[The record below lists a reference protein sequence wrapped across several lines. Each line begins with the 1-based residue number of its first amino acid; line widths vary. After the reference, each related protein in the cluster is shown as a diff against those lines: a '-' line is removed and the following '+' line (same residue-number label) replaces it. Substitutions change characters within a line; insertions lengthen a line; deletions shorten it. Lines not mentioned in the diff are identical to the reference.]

1 MVKISEMSFS
11 YRKKESL
18 FQNFNLDLT
27 SGNIYGLLGKNGA
40 GKTSLLKLI
49 SGLLFPLTGN
59 CLFDGQKTLERKPN
73 VLQEIIFLPENSY
86 LPPLRIPEYL
96 EVYSP
101 FYNRFDK
108 EKFARFLT
116 ELEIESSSKISSLS
130 YGQKKKLALAF
141 SLAANTKVLLLDEP
155 TNGLDIPAKTV
166 FRKLVAESID
176 ENKIFL
182 ISTHQVRDM
191 KHLIDP
197 ILILDKGKI
206 IFNQTIQAI
215 EERISLSLQKEIP
228 EGENVVYY
236 ESTLGGYAALNVNN
250 NGIEN
255 EIDIELLFN
264 AVTANH
270 ERVNSLFT
278 AEVML

>member
-18 FQNFNLDLT
+18 FQNFNLKLT
-27 SGNIYGLLGKNGA
+27 PGNIYGLLGKNGA

-49 SGLLFPLTGN
+49 SGLLFPQTGN
-59 CLFDGQKTLERKPN
+59 CLFDGQKTLERKPS

-86 LPPLRIPEYL
+86 LPPLRILEYL

-228 EGENVVYY
+228 EGENVIYY
-236 ESTLGGYAALNVNN
+236 ESTLGGYAALNENRD
-250 NGIEN
+250 GMEN

-264 AVTANH
+264 AVTANY
-270 ERVNSLFT
+270 EKVNSLFT
-278 AEVML
+278 AEVAL

>member
-1 MVKISEMSFS
+1 MVKITEMSFF
-11 YRKKESL
+11 YRKRDPLFEEFSL
-18 FQNFNLDLT
+18 ELIP
-27 SGNIYGLLGKNGA
+27 GNIYGLLGKNGA
-40 GKTSLLKLI
+40 GKTTLLKII
-49 SGLLFPLTGN
+49 SGLLFPHKGD
-59 CLFDGQKTLERKPN
+59 CLLDNQETLERKPK

-86 LPPLRIPEYL
+86 LPPVSIHEYL

-101 FYNRFDK
+101 FYSRFDK
-108 EKFARFLT
+108 QKFSRFLD
-116 ELEIESSSKISSLS
+116 ELEIKDNSKINSLS
-130 YGQKKKLALAF
+130 YGQKKKLSLAF

-206 IFNQTIQAI
+206 LFHQSLQSI
-215 EERISLSLQKEIP
+215 EERMSLSLQKEEPSGQDII
-228 EGENVVYY
+228 YY
-236 ESTLGGYAALNVNN
+236 ESTLGGYASLNLNSD
-250 NGIEN
+250 GLES

-264 AVTANH
+264 AVTADH
-270 ERVNSLFT
+270 EKVNSIFT
-278 AEVML
+278 TEVAV

>member
-1 MVKISEMSFS
+1 MVKISEMCFS
-11 YRKKESL
+11 YRKKEPL
-18 FQNFNLDLT
+18 FLDFCLELT
-27 SGNIYGLLGKNGA
+27 PGNIYGLLGKNGA

-49 SGLLFPLTGN
+49 SGLLFPLKGT
-59 CLFDGQKTLERKPN
+59 CLLDNRKTLERKPN

-86 LPPLRIPEYL
+86 LPPLKISEYL
-96 EVYSP
+96 EIYSP

-108 EKFARFLT
+108 EKFTRFLT
-116 ELEIESSSKISSLS
+116 ELEIESGSKISSLS

-197 ILILDKGKI
+197 ILILDKGII
-206 IFNQTIQAI
+206 IFNRTIQEI
-215 EERISLSLQKEIP
+215 EQKLSLNLQKELP
-228 EGENVVYY
+228 EGENVIHY
-236 ESTLGGYAALNVNN
+236 ESTLGGYASLNINKD
-250 NGIEN
+250 GIES

-264 AVTANH
+264 AVTTNH
-270 ERVNSLFT
+270 KKINSLFT
-278 AEVML
+278 VEVAL

>member
-1 MVKISEMSFS
+1 MTKISEMSFS
-11 YRKKESL
+11 YRKKEPL
-18 FQNFNLDLT
+18 FQNFRLELA

-59 CLFDGQKTLERKPN
+59 CFFDGQKTLERKPD

-101 FYNRFDK
+101 FYNKFDK
-108 EKFARFLT
+108 EKFVRFLT
-116 ELEIESSSKISSLS
+116 ELEIESNSKISSLS

-141 SLAANTKVLLLDEP
+141 SLAANTTVLLLDEP

-278 AEVML
+278 AEVLL

>member
-1 MVKISEMSFS
+1 MVNINKMSFF
-11 YRKKESL
+11 YRKKDSL
-18 FQNFNLDLT
+18 FEDFSLELLP
-27 SGNIYGLLGKNGA
+27 GNIYGLLGKNGA
-40 GKTSLLKLI
+40 GKTTLLKLI
-49 SGLLFPLTGN
+49 SGLLFPQSGE
-59 CLFDGQKTLERKPN
+59 CLIENQKTLERKPK
-73 VLQEIIFLPENSY
+73 VLQEIIFLPENSF
-86 LPPLRIPEYL
+86 LPAVTIKEYL

-101 FYNRFDK
+101 LYLRFDK
-108 EKFARFLT
+108 EKFMRFLS
-116 ELEIESSSKISSLS
+116 ELEIKFESKINSLS
-130 YGQKKKLALAF
+130 YGQKKKLSLAF

-176 ENKIFL
+176 ESKVFL

-206 IFNQTIQAI
+206 LFHQTLQSI
-215 EERISLSLQKEIP
+215 EEKISLNLQKEEP
-228 EGENVVYY
+228 NGENVVYY
-236 ESTLGGYAALNVNN
+236 ESTLGGYVSLCKNT

-270 ERVNSLFT
+270 EKINSLFYE
-278 AEVML
+278 EVPA

>member
-1 MVKISEMSFS
+1 MIKISEMSFS
-11 YRKKESL
+11 YHKKEPL
-18 FQNFNLDLT
+18 FQDFSLELT
-27 SGNIYGLLGKNGA
+27 PGNIYGLLGKNGA

-49 SGLLFPLTGN
+49 SGLLFPLTGY
-59 CLFDGQKTLERKPN
+59 CFFDGQKTLERKPD

-101 FYNRFDK
+101 FYKRFDK
-108 EKFARFLT
+108 EKFVRFLM
-116 ELEIESSSKISSLS
+116 ELEIESGSKISSLS

-141 SLAANTKVLLLDEP
+141 SLAANTEVLLLDEP

-197 ILILDKGKI
+197 ILILDKGRI

-228 EGENVVYY
+228 EGENVIYY

-270 ERVNSLFT
+270 EKMNSLFT
-278 AEVML
+278 AEVVL

>member
-1 MVKISEMSFS
+1 MVKISEMNFS

-18 FQNFNLDLT
+18 FQNFNLELT
-27 SGNIYGLLGKNGA
+27 AGNIYGLLGKNGA

-49 SGLLFPLTGN
+49 SGLLFPQTGK
-59 CLFDGQKTLERKPN
+59 CLFGEQKTLERKPS

-86 LPPLRIPEYL
+86 LPSLRISEYV
-96 EVYSP
+96 EVHSP

-108 EKFARFLT
+108 EKFIRFLT
-116 ELEIESSSKISSLS
+116 ELEIESGAKISSLS
-130 YGQKKKLALAF
+130 YGQKKKLSLAF

-197 ILILDKGKI
+197 ILILDKGKT
-206 IFNQTIQAI
+206 IFNRTIQAI
-215 EERISLSLQKEIP
+215 EERISLILQKEVP
-228 EGENVVYY
+228 AGENVIYY
-236 ESTLGGYAALNVNN
+236 ESTLGGYAALNKNGH
-250 NGIEN
+250 GIES

-264 AVTANH
+264 AVTANQ
-270 ERVNSLFT
+270 EKVNSMFT
-278 AEVML
+278 EEVTA

>member
-1 MVKISEMSFS
+1 MVKISEMCFS
-11 YRKKESL
+11 YRKKEPL
-18 FQNFNLDLT
+18 FLGFNLELT
-27 SGNIYGLLGKNGA
+27 AGNIYGLLGKNGA

-49 SGLLFPLTGN
+49 SGLLFPQNGS
-59 CLFDGQKTLERKPN
+59 CLFEGEKTLERKPS

-86 LPPLRIPEYL
+86 LPPLRILEYL

-108 EKFARFLT
+108 EKFTRFLT
-116 ELEIESSSKISSLS
+116 ELEIEAGSKISSLS

-141 SLAANTKVLLLDEP
+141 SLAANTKVLMLDEP

-182 ISTHQVRDM
+182 FSTHQVRDM

-215 EERISLSLQKEIP
+215 EERISLSLQKEMP
-228 EGENVVYY
+228 EGENVIYY
-236 ESTLGGYAALNVNN
+236 ESTLGGYAALNINN

-270 ERVNSLFT
+270 EKVNSLFT

>member
-49 SGLLFPLTGN
+49 SGLLFPQTGN
-59 CLFDGQKTLERKPN
+59 SLFNGQKTLERKPS

-86 LPPLRIPEYL
+86 LPPLKIPEYL

-101 FYNRFDK
+101 FYKGFDK

-116 ELEIESSSKISSLS
+116 ELEIESSSKIISLS

-228 EGENVVYY
+228 EGENVIYY
-236 ESTLGGYAALNVNN
+236 ESILGGYAALIVNS

-270 ERVNSLFT
+270 EKMNSLFT
-278 AEVML
+278 EEVAL

>member
-1 MVKISEMSFS
+1 MIKISEMSFS
-11 YRKKESL
+11 YRKKEPL
-18 FQNFNLDLT
+18 FQNFRLELA

-59 CLFDGQKTLERKPN
+59 CFFDGQKTLERKPD

-101 FYNRFDK
+101 FYNKFDK
-108 EKFARFLT
+108 EKFVRFLT
-116 ELEIESSSKISSLS
+116 ELEIESNSKISSLS

-141 SLAANTKVLLLDEP
+141 SLAANTTVLLLDEP

-278 AEVML
+278 AEVLL